1 VLRVLVYDNQ
11 TSNLEEMTDPKQVL
25 TAISDTQKTIWV
37 DLTKPSQEEAKL
49 LEEGFHFHTI
59 AVESALKE
67 GERPKFYSY
76 GNYSFLLME
85 ATIASNKGSV
95 VKLSQFSAFISKN
108 YLVTVHQKDVNFIE
122 DTINTIKSE
131 PELLNRGVGF
141 LLYNLLDGLIA
152 NYFPIL
158 DKIDNKLKT
167 IEERI
172 FQRPNQQVLNEIFKL
187 RQEINQMRKS
197 VSNNLDVLSLMMR
210 HDSMQ
215 SSEENRMYLMDLYDH
230 LMHLLDMIDMYHDMV
245 FTSMDA
251 YLSSVSN
258 NMNNIMKVLTA
269 ITTIMMPLTV
279 ITGIYGMNFDMPEFH
294 WTYGYAWALTLMAV
308 SVIAMT
314 LFLRSRKWL

>member
-1 VLRVLVYDNQ
+1 MLRVFIHDNK
-11 TSNLEEMTDPKQVL
+11 TSKLEEMTDPKQLL

-37 DLTKPSQEEAKL
+37 DFAKPSQEEAKL
-49 LEEGFHFHTI
+49 LEEGFHFHPI
-59 AVESALKE
+59 AIDSAMKE

-85 ATIASNKGSV
+85 ATAASNKGSV
-95 VKLSQFSAFISKN
+95 VKLSQFSAFISDN
-108 YLVTVHQKDVNFIE
+108 YLITVHQREVNFIE
-122 DTINTIKSE
+122 DAINTAKGE
-131 PELLNRGVGF
+131 PELFSKGVGF

-158 DKIDNKLKT
+158 DRIDNKLKT

-187 RQEINQMRKS
+187 RQEINQIRKS
-197 VSNNLDVLSLMMR
+197 VSNNLDVLSLMLR
-210 HDSMQ
+210 HDFLQ
-215 SSEENRMYLMDLYDH
+215 SSEENRMYFMDLYDH
-230 LMHLLDMIDMYHDMV
+230 LMHLLDMVDMYHDMV

-294 WTYGYAWALTLMAV
+294 WTYGYVWALTLMAV
-308 SVIAMT
+308 SVAAMT

>member
-1 VLRVLVYDNQ
+1 MLRVFIHDNK
-11 TSNLEEMTDPKQVL
+11 TSKLEEMTDPKQIL

-37 DLTKPSQEEAKL
+37 DFAKPSQEEAKL
-49 LEEGFHFHTI
+49 LEEGFHFHPI
-59 AVESALKE
+59 AIESAMKE
-67 GERPKFYSY
+67 GERPKFYNY

-85 ATIASNKGSV
+85 ATTASNKGSV
-95 VKLSQFSAFISKN
+95 VKLSQFSAFISDN

-122 DTINTIKSE
+122 DAIRTIKGE
-131 PELLNRGVGF
+131 PELFNKGVGF

-158 DKIDNKLKT
+158 DRIDNKLKT

-187 RQEINQMRKS
+187 RQEINQIRKS
-197 VSNNLDVLSLMMR
+197 VSNNLDVLSLMLR
-210 HDSMQ
+210 HDFLQ
-215 SSEENRMYLMDLYDH
+215 SSEENRMYFMDLYDH
-230 LMHLLDMIDMYHDMV
+230 LMHLLDMVDMYHDMV

-279 ITGIYGMNFDMPEFH
+279 ITGIYGMNFDLPEFH
-294 WTYGYAWALTLMAV
+294 WTYGYVWALTLMAV
-308 SVIAMT
+308 SVAAMT